1 MTDISVNKKRKG
13 QRGSILALSAVAMLS
28 ILLAAGLGVDI
39 SRFYLAK
46 NELQNAADAAA
57 LAAASALNSSPS
69 GISSANARA
78 LQEMNK
84 YNFNNSSVVVQ
95 PAAVRFAVNL
105 EGTYVDFATA
115 YATPGNIRFVQVTTP
130 QVSIPVSFAAMVLG
144 NSRNLGATAT
154 AGLSVPLNTF
164 CNFIPLSVIDYDVP
178 MVPGQTYTIR
188 ADTGGSPSP
197 GNYQIL
203 AVAGP
208 GGVDVGFG
216 IGAGVDACASPG
228 ATYSVDTKPGL
239 TAGKVR
245 TGLNSRFDDY
255 GGSQL
260 DPALEPPDTNVK
272 EGITHDQYLA
282 SRDPLNANY
291 HSSTIYTAASHPGI
305 DDRRIVLIPI
315 VKLAQYD
322 AGRGE
327 VTFDRFGAFF
337 LKTKAAGGNGGD
349 IEAEYIDNR
358 FAVGKGRY
366 IPGGAVGNPLL
377 ATPVLYK

>member
-57 LAAASALNSSPS
+57 LAAASALNSSSS
-69 GISSANARA
+69 GISNAKARA
-78 LQEMNK
+78 IQEMNK
-84 YNFNNSSVVVQ
+84 YNFNNANVSIAEVNI
-95 PAAVRFAVNL
+95 RFGVNL
-105 EGTYVDFATA
+105 GSTNQDFTTA
-115 YATPGNIRFVQVTTP
+115 YNTPGNIRFVEVTTP
-130 QVSIPVSFAAMVLG
+130 QVAIPVSFAAMVLG
-144 NSRNLGATAT
+144 GSRNLSATAT
-154 AGLSVPLNTF
+154 AGLSVPLNSF
-164 CNFIPLSVIDYDVP
+164 CNFIPLSVIDYDIP

-228 ATYSVDTKPGL
+228 ATYAVDTKPGL

-245 TGLNSRFDDY
+245 TGLNARFDDY
-255 GGSQL
+255 QGSQL
-260 DPALEPPDTNVK
+260 DPVTEPPDPNVK
-272 EGITHDQYLA
+272 QGITHDQYLA
-282 SRDPLNANY
+282 ARDPLNANY
-291 HSSTIYTAASHPGI
+291 HSSTIYQAASHPGI
-305 DDRRIVLIPI
+305 EDRRIVLIP
-315 VKLAQYD
+315 
-322 AGRGE
+322 
-327 VTFDRFGAFF
+327 
-337 LKTKAAGGNGGD
+337 
-349 IEAEYIDNR
+349 
-358 FAVGKGRY
+358 
-366 IPGGAVGNPLL
+366 
-377 ATPVLYK
+377 

>member
-1 MTDISVNKKRKG
+1 M
-13 QRGSILALSAVAMLS
+13 
-28 ILLAAGLGVDI
+28 
-39 SRFYLAK
+39 
-46 NELQNAADAAA
+46 
-57 LAAASALNSSPS
+57 
-69 GISSANARA
+69 
-78 LQEMNK
+78 QEMNK
-84 YNFNNSSVVVQ
+84 YNFNNGTVSI
-95 PAAVRFAVNL
+95 AETNIRFSINL
-105 EGTYVDFATA
+105 NGTYVDFTNA
-115 YATPGNIRFVQVTTP
+115 YNAPANIRFVEVTTP
-130 QVSIPVSFAAMVLG
+130 QLAIPVSFAAMVLG
-144 NSRNLGATAT
+144 TSKNLSATAT
-154 AGLSVPLNTF
+154 AGLSVPLNSF

-228 ATYSVDTKPGL
+228 ETYYVDTKPGL

-245 TGLNSRFDDY
+245 TGLNARFDDY

-260 DPALEPPDTNVK
+260 DPTLEPPDTNIK

-282 SRDPLNANY
+282 SRDPLNPNY
-291 HSSTIYTAASHPGI
+291 QSSTIYQAASHPGV

-315 VKLAQYD
+315 VKLSAYD
-322 AGRGE
+322 AGRGT
-327 VTFDRFGAFF
+327 VTFDHFGAFF
-337 LKTKAAGGNGGD
+337 LKTKASGGNGGD
-349 IEAEYIDNR
+349 IQAEYIDNR
-358 FAVGKGRY
+358 FAVGKGGY
-366 IPGGAVGNPLL
+366 IPGGAAGNPLL